1 MSRPTLS
8 IRLSRPR
15 DAAALARLAR
25 ANSVAPPSGRALIA
39 ERHGV
44 PVAALALTSGAVI
57 ADPARRG
64 GDTIRLL
71 RRGRYQ
77 LVRQG
82 GEVGRLSSRTAQA
95 AAVAA

>member
-44 PVAALALTSGAVI
+44 PVAAIGLTSGAVI

-64 GDTIRLL
+64 AETVRLL
-71 RRGRYQ
+71 RRDRYR

-82 GEVGRLSSRTAQA
+82 GDVGRLSSRTTQA
-95 AAVAA
+95 AGAAA